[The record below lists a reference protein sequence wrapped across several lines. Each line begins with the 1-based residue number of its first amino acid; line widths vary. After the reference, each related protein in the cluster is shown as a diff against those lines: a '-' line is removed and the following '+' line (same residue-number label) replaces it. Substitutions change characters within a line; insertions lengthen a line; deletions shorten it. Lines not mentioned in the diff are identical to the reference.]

1 MSHSQKNLVYKA
13 AKFLQKVLWGFR
25 EFPDLSSK
33 IEIESELDNHK
44 AVQKMK
50 EDPIWQKNIQGISRI
65 SGKRGME
72 SINGML
78 HLQLQLFNNILTG
91 VTGKRCCDI

>member
-50 EDPIWQKNIQGISRI
+50 KDPIWQKKYPRNL
-65 SGKRGME
+65 E
-72 SINGML
+72 SIWQGRKKVSSSNGE
-78 HLQLQLFNNILTG
+78 HKWN
-91 VTGKRCCDI
+91 VTPTITTFQ

>member
-33 IEIESELDNHK
+33 IEIASGLDNHK

-50 EDPIWQKNIQGISRI
+50 KDPIWQKKYPRNL
-65 SGKRGME
+65 E
-72 SINGML
+72 SIWQGRKKVSSSNGE
-78 HLQLQLFNNILTG
+78 HKWN
-91 VTGKRCCDI
+91 VTPTITTFQ